1 MPAAAPAQHVPAP
14 IVAVAVAAASNDDQ
28 RACPTDRLVPSTT
41 QQTPKMKPILRKL
54 SMNIKSPL
62 FLPAYMALFY
72 IAASS
77 QQGQGKN
84 AIIIKRADKA
94 ASFRTSFQP
103 ILNLS
108 IFTNK

>member
-14 IVAVAVAAASNDDQ
+14 IVAVAVAAASNDNQ
-28 RACPTDRLVPSTT
+28 RACPTGRLVASTT
-41 QQTPKMKPILRKL
+41 QQTRKMKPILRKV

-62 FLPAYMALFY
+62 FLPAYMAL
-72 IAASS
+72 ILLAASS
-77 QQGQGKN
+77 QQGQSNN
-84 AIIIKRADKA
+84 AITLMKA
-94 ASFRTSFQP
+94 GKATSFKTYLQP